1 MKFET
6 RQWRVTPLSLMRARV
21 QPEAED
27 EVRQV
32 PVVVTAGRAEDPV
45 DEAVVV
51 VVAEFVSLQNER
63 SATVV
68 KEFSQIRIHRTGC
81 DVSSVAR
88 LNMTA
93 ALTMM
98 RWVAT
103 LSGGVLSARL
113 GCQSPGPGDGPLS

>member
-6 RQWRVTPLSLMRARV
+6 RQWRVTPLSLMRAQV

-27 EVRQV
+27 EARQV
-32 PVVVTAGRAEDPV
+32 PVVVAAGRVEDPV
-45 DEAVVV
+45 DEAV

-68 KEFSQIRIHRTGC
+68 KEFSQIRIPQTGC
-81 DVSSVAR
+81 DVSSVVKW
-88 LNMTA
+88 NMIA

-98 RWVAT
+98 QLVAT
-103 LSGGVLSARL
+103 LSGGVLFARL
-113 GCQSPGPGDGPLS
+113 GCRSPGPRPR